1 MKKLHLIH
9 YGPGPTSVSEQ
20 ISKKLLPKLSE
31 NFKVDELNLI
41 KTQPA
46 FFDKQSMEAYVHR
59 NYLGNDLPVHLS
71 ESLLDTDQFTDRLL
85 AAEILVMIFPMY
97 NFAIPGIIKTWLD
110 NVLQAK
116 KLFQYTEYGPIGL
129 SKIQKAIVI
138 PVTGSTPANSAKD
151 FLTPYMEFI
160 LKFIGV
166 KEVEFKGIYGTKFLG
181 ESVKEK
187 IDEVVEQAVQAL
199 TK

>member
-20 ISKKLLPKLSE
+20 VTKALLPKLVE
-31 NFKVDELNLI
+31 NFEVDELNLI
-41 KTQPA
+41 TSQPA

-71 ESLLDTDQFTDRLL
+71 ESLLDADQFTDRVL

-110 NVLQAK
+110 NILQAK
-116 KLFQYTEYGPIGL
+116 KLFQYTEYGPVGL
-129 SKIQKAIVI
+129 AKIEKAIVV

-166 KEVEFKGIYGTKFLG
+166 KQVDFKGIYGTKFLG

-187 IDEVVEQAVQAL
+187 IDEVVDLIARDL
-199 TK
+199 IK